1 MYIIVNSHHFA
12 GNNHYASHPTIAAGC
27 PPAAPL
33 LPNDGGGIVHLG
45 VLQGSHPRR
54 LAASLLYIF
63 IVDIYRLLYTYI
75 RYLVYRC

>member
-45 VLQGSHPRR
+45 VLQGSHPWR
-54 LAASLLYIF
+54 LAANISALYI
-63 IVDIYRLLYTYI
+63 
-75 RYLVYRC
+75 